1 MLGLLREQVI
11 AHYRLLEW
19 GCRQVYCWG
28 RGDGRKWAIGERW
41 ETREDRREG
50 GCVSMGSREES
61 AVGENTGNRAY
72 GRPGGK
78 QTTPIITLSP
88 GNERAIGG

>member
-1 MLGLLREQVI
+1 MLGLLREQVT
-11 AHYRLLEW
+11 AHHRLLEW

-50 GCVSMGSREES
+50 GCVSMGRRVPWERTQATGRMVGQEE
-61 AVGENTGNRAY
+61 NR
-72 GRPGGK
+72 R
-78 QTTPIITLSP
+78 L
-88 GNERAIGG
+88 